1 MKKEKDVDIKIK
13 MISAVTEALAFRR
26 IEQDNEKI
34 LSHISLL
41 VSGEKNEETKL
52 AMIAAASKSLE
63 VADAGLKDKEIIK
76 KVIQDSQNILKNI
89 KKI

>member
-63 VADAGLKDKEIIK
+63 IAEKGLRDKEIIK
-76 KVIQDSQNILKNI
+76 RIALDSQNILKNI